1 MQETLL
7 EISLVTFLVI
17 ILAQQTTQVLEPIR
31 VITQAIMVERY
42 SFLDLEL
49 IPDLFQMGTWV
60 SSISLVIILV
70 LETILVIT

>member
-49 IPDLFQMGTWV
+49 ILDLFQTGTWV
-60 SSISLVIILV
+60 SFLTLVIILV
-70 LETILVIT
+70 LETIRVIT